1 MGNSILG
8 IGLSALNAAQA
19 GLSSTAHN
27 ISNAGTPGFSR
38 QSAVQSTV
46 TPQLTGAG
54 FIGQGVSIE
63 TVRRAYSDF
72 LTAQLREA
80 STQSA
85 HMTALTGQ
93 LANIDN
99 LLSDPATGLT
109 PAMNEFYAGVNA
121 LAAQPGDTP
130 ARQQLLS
137 SAQVLAGRYR
147 GLAGAL
153 DDLRAGVNS
162 GVVTAVGQINS
173 QAASIAQLNE
183 QIRAASGS
191 GHAPNDLLDQRDLL
205 LRDLGGQLRINV
217 VPLADGTLN
226 VFMPGGQALV
236 MGSEAFA
243 IDARP
248 DPADPR
254 NQTVGVTTAAGFR
267 PMRESDLSG
276 GVLGGL
282 LAFRH
287 QTLDG
292 AENALGRGAATL
304 AAAFNAQHMA
314 GQDRNGALGAAF
326 FSAGSG
332 PQVLANSN
340 NTGSAQLGAVITNV
354 NALGTGDLRV
364 QYDGASYTVTRLIG
378 NTTGNAAQNTAQVFA
393 TLPQTVDGVTLSL
406 ASGAL
411 AAGDSFVVQPVRSAA
426 LNFTA
431 LIADP
436 ALVAAALPVRGT
448 AAAANSGRAVLA
460 VTGVAPPPG
469 PNLTAPVSLTFT
481 SAGTFDVSGTGTGNP
496 AGVVFTAGG
505 MVSYNGWSA
514 VFNGTPAAG
523 DVFTIGPNSGGTGDN
538 GNLLAL
544 SLLASARLLDGGT
557 ASVHDTYAQMIT
569 RIGVETHAARVDTKA
584 QAAVLAQAEAAGQA
598 VAGVNLD
605 EEAAALMKYQQA
617 YQAAG
622 KVIATANTLF
632 QEILSIMR

>member
-1 MGNSILG
+1 MSTSILG

-19 GLSSTAHN
+19 GLSSTSHN

-54 FIGQGVSIE
+54 FIGQGVSVE
-63 TVRRAYSDF
+63 TVRRSYSEF

-80 STQSA
+80 GTQSA
-85 HMTALTGQ
+85 HMTTLAGQ

-99 LLSDPATGLT
+99 LLSDAATGLT

-137 SAQVLAGRYR
+137 GAQVLASRYR

-162 GVVTAVGQINS
+162 GMVTTVGQING

-226 VFMPGGQALV
+226 VFMPSGQALV
-236 MGSEAFA
+236 MGGEAFV
-243 IDARP
+243 IEARP

-267 PMRESDLSG
+267 PMRESDVSG

-282 LAFRH
+282 LAFRN

-304 AAAFNAQHMA
+304 AAAINAQHMA

-340 NTGSAQLGAVITNV
+340 NTGSAQLAAVITNV
-354 NALGTGDLRV
+354 NALVTGDLRV
-364 QYDGASYTVTRLIG
+364 QYDGASYSVTRL
-378 NTTGNAAQNTAQVFA
+378 TGNAAQNSAQVFA
-393 TLPQTVDGVTLSL
+393 SLPQTVDGVTLSL
-406 ASGAL
+406 ASGAM
-411 AAGDSFVVQPVRSAA
+411 ASGDSFVVQPVRRAA

-431 LIADP
+431 LISDP

-448 AAAANSGRAVLA
+448 AAAANTGRAVLA
-460 VTGVAPPPG
+460 VTGVVPPPG
-469 PNLTAPVSLTFT
+469 VNLTAPVSLTFT
-481 SAGTFDVSGTGTGNP
+481 SAGMFDVTGTGTGNP
-496 AGVVFTAGG
+496 TGVAFTAGG
-505 MVSYNGWSA
+505 AISYNGWSA
-514 VFNGTPAAG
+514 VFNGTPATG

-544 SLLASARLLDGGT
+544 AGLASAKLLDGGSAT
-557 ASVHDTYAQMIT
+557 VHDTYAQMIT
-569 RIGVETHAARVDTKA
+569 RIGVETHAARIDTKA

-605 EEAAALMKYQQA
+605 EEAAALLKYQQA